1 MDLKE
6 ARYILAIAKHKNIGK
21 AAESLFISQPS
32 LSKYLKNLERQ
43 LGSPL
48 FSRIDNAYIPTYV
61 GERYLYYAE
70 QIADLGKE
78 WNQEYRDITHREHGR
93 LHIAIPI
100 MLGSTLLQPTL
111 MEFHTRYPHIT
122 VNVMEE
128 VNFIAEQTLTNH
140 SIDLTFYNV
149 HEFPKLLA
157 YEIIQREEIVLILP
171 GCHPLAKKAEKKP
184 GFCYPWLDLSLLN
197 QENFILLYPDQN
209 TGSIALKLFSEYQIQ
224 PPILLHTRNSQMSIQ
239 LAMDGMGAAF
249 APASYFHFLEKN
261 RTDRPLCF
269 SIGHTPVVTT
279 TIAAHR
285 PKRYLSQYAK
295 DYIQILQEY
304 CLRKQGDSGN

>member
-43 LGSPL
+43 LGAPL

-61 GERYLYYAE
+61 GKRYLYYAE

-78 WNQEYRDITHREHGR
+78 WNQEYSDITHRKQGR
-93 LHIAIPI
+93 FHIAIPI

-111 MEFHTRYPHIT
+111 MEFHKRYPHIT
-122 VNVMEE
+122 INVMEE

-149 HEFPKLLA
+149 HEFPKLLD
-157 YEIIQREEIVLILP
+157 YQVIRTEEIVLILP
-171 GCHPLAKKAEKKP
+171 ENHPLSEKAEKKP

-209 TGSIALKLFSEYQIQ
+209 TGGIALKLFSEYQIN

-249 APASYFHFLEKN
+249 APASYFHFLAKD
-261 RTDRPLCF
+261 RSDRPLCF
-269 SIGHTPVVTT
+269 SIGQTPVVTT

-304 CLRKQGDSGN
+304 CRKK